1 MSDAA
6 ATFLE
11 HLRTHRNLSPNTI
24 AAYRRDLKD
33 LRSFLGSHL
42 GNESWD
48 WTDVDRRD
56 LRAFLGEVGRRG
68 YAPRTVA
75 RKLSAVRTFMAYLH
89 RMGVVPVD
97 PAKGMRGPK
106 LDRTLPGHLKRHELD
121 AMFAWARTEAAKGFS
136 EARTWALLELF
147 YGSGLRL
154 AEVQGLDLVQVD
166 LRLGQVRVLGKGRKE
181 RLVPLT
187 DPARRAL
194 ELYLS
199 ARLEYVAPGQGAV
212 FIGRHGRRL
221 SRRYLQ
227 RVVQE
232 VLSRFASAQG
242 FSVHSLRHSFAT
254 HLLDAGADLMA
265 VKELL
270 GHVSLSTTRIYAHTS
285 KERVRRIY
293 QQAHPRA

>member
-1 MSDAA
+1 MSEAVGK
-6 ATFLE
+6 FLE
-11 HLRTHRNLSPNTI
+11 HLRTHRNLSPNTV
-24 AAYRRDLKD
+24 AAYRRDLQD
-33 LRSFLGSHL
+33 LESFLGAHL
-42 GNESWD
+42 GNEGWD
-48 WTDVDRRD
+48 WPDVDRRD
-56 LRAFLGEVGRRG
+56 LRAFLGEAGRRG

-75 RKLSAVRTFMAYLH
+75 RKLSAVRTFLGYLH
-89 RMGVVPVD
+89 RTGVLAVD
-97 PAKGMRGPK
+97 PAKGIRGPK
-106 LDRTLPGHLKRHELD
+106 LDRTLPGHLKGPELQP
-121 AMFAWARTEAAKGFS
+121 MFAWARSEASKGFT

-154 AEVQGLDLVQVD
+154 AEVHGLDLVQVD
-166 LRLGQVRVLGKGRKE
+166 LRIGQVRVLGKGRKE
-181 RLVPLT
+181 RIVPLT

-194 ELYLS
+194 ESYL
-199 ARLEYVAPGQGAV
+199 AVRVEHVKPGEGAV

-227 RVVQE
+227 RVVQD
-232 VLSRFASAQG
+232 VLSRFAASQG
-242 FSVHSLRHSFAT
+242 FSAHSLRHSFAT

-293 QQAHPRA
+293 EQAHPRA

>member
-1 MSDAA
+1 MGR
-6 ATFLE
+6 FLE

-24 AAYRRDLKD
+24 AAYKRDLQD
-33 LRSFLGSHL
+33 LETFMGGHL
-42 GNESWD
+42 GDESWD
-48 WTDVDRRD
+48 WPDVERRD
-56 LRAFLGEVGRRG
+56 LRAFLGEAGRRG

-75 RKLSAVRTFMAYLH
+75 RKLSAVRTFLAYLH
-89 RMGVVPVD
+89 RTGVLTVD
-97 PAKGMRGPK
+97 PAKGIRGPR
-106 LDRTLPGHLKRHELD
+106 LDRTLPGHLKRSELES
-121 AMFAWARTEAAKGFS
+121 MFEWARSEASKGFTQ
-136 EARTWALLELF
+136 ARTWALLELF

-154 AEVQGLDLVQVD
+154 SEVQGLDLMGID
-166 LRLGQVRVLGKGRKE
+166 LRLGQIRVLGKGRKE

-194 ELYLS
+194 EGYLE
-199 ARLEYVAPGQGAV
+199 ARLEYVGPGQPAV

-227 RVVQE
+227 RVVQQ
-232 VLSRFASAQG
+232 VVSRFAESRG

-293 QQAHPRA
+293 EKAHPRA